1 MSQRDDEGQP
11 QSPDLGEMVQEDA
24 AETLVGP
31 AGSDPLDAGY
41 VPPDRPYALDD
52 PQTNVNAPENLD
64 GRLAR
69 EQPDIDPDDPG
80 EAVAALEHSE
90 RAPRLTQATNNAD
103 GTSAESLNADGAG
116 IDGGAASAE
125 EASVH
130 LEQESV
136 HLEPE

>member
-1 MSQRDDEGQP
+1 MSQREEEGQP
-11 QSPDLGEMVQEDA
+11 QSPDLGEMIQQDA
-24 AETLVGP
+24 GATLVGP

-52 PQTNVNAPENLD
+52 PQTNLNTPESLD

-69 EQPDIDPDDPG
+69 EQPDIDPDDPD
-80 EAVAALEHSE
+80 EAVAALERSE
-90 RAPRLTQATNNAD
+90 RAPRLTQAANNPD
-103 GTSAESLNADGAG
+103 GTSVTSLAAEGAG

-130 LEQESV
+130 LD
-136 HLEPE
+136 PE

>member
-1 MSQRDDEGQP
+1 MSQRDEEGQP
-11 QSPDLGEMVQEDA
+11 QSADLGEMIQEDA

-52 PQTNVNAPENLD
+52 PQANVNEPESLD

-69 EQPDIDPDDPG
+69 ERPDVDPDDPDA
-80 EAVAALEHSE
+80 AVAALEHSE
-90 RAPRLTQATNNAD
+90 RAPRLMQAENNVD
-103 GTSAESLNADGAG
+103 GTGAESLNAEGAG

-125 EASVH
+125 EAF
-130 LEQESV
+130 V